1 MDIFKLGDKIL
12 DLRNVIFAFWNN
24 QVSLVFA
31 LLGQSP
37 TAFKDGKPWDVI
49 EGLEPVFV
57 AVGSSLVV
65 LFFVIGFCSESIDIR
80 EEMRFEVIL
89 ISLIVGGGIVLLTY
103 PYVGLTTSA
112 YIAIPVVAPIALT
125 GFYSYNGMT
134 FVEMMKLKLHFAF
147 GNRTLTYISTEGQ
160 MTDISSDQAE
170 KGKQKKAVSTDNK
183 GDFKKAQKKMILMM
197 VLMAVFIAAVGVA
210 AYWYKYLR

>member
-1 MDIFKLGDKIL
+1 M
-12 DLRNVIFAFWNN
+12 
-24 QVSLVFA
+24 
-31 LLGQSP
+31 
-37 TAFKDGKPWDVI
+37 VI
-49 EGLEPVFV
+49 EVNKNIDNYKE
-57 AVGSSLVV
+57 SVV
-65 LFFVIGFCSESIDIR
+65 LGLTARQLIFSI
-80 EEMRFEVIL
+80 

-160 MTDISSDQAE
+160 MSDFSSDQ
-170 KGKQKKAVSTDNK
+170 KKADSTDNK

-197 VLMAVFIAAVGVA
+197 ILMAVFIAAVGAA